1 MEQKKI
7 LWIITASGIFL
18 TVVFLFALIVVRT
31 KTSNVPSRAQ
41 MPAIEK
47 PMATPVP
54 QKTDDSLTADS
65 VAISKEDIENLSEAS
80 ESEDTL
86 ADAGESVNPIIKND
100 DGTVTIDLNQVN
112 GSTTVSAVIPRNDAT
127 AAAMENKKQSE
138 KVDTIYT
145 VAPSSKTAAEVEA
158 EKQAAVLN
166 AAGAKP
172 QTVTSAGTS
181 KTQTT
186 VTPAAK
192 SSVAAATAVN
202 VKPASV
208 ETTKYWVQCAA
219 YTSKK
224 TADQARSKLDEN
236 RIPAEVFTYQDAKKN
251 LFYRVR
257 VGPYTT
263 KSEAEYWKN
272 RISQIDLFK
281 TAQSYITMN

>member
-100 DGTVTIDLNQVN
+100 DGTVTIDLNQV
-112 GSTTVSAVIPRNDAT
+112 IPLKLQGLT
-127 AAAMENKKQSE
+127 FSL
-138 KVDTIYT
+138 
-145 VAPSSKTAAEVEA
+145 SKY
-158 EKQAAVLN
+158 LI
-166 AAGAKP
+166 
-172 QTVTSAGTS
+172 
-181 KTQTT
+181 
-186 VTPAAK
+186 
-192 SSVAAATAVN
+192 
-202 VKPASV
+202 
-208 ETTKYWVQCAA
+208 
-219 YTSKK
+219 
-224 TADQARSKLDEN
+224 L
-236 RIPAEVFTYQDAKKN
+236 
-251 LFYRVR
+251 
-257 VGPYTT
+257 
-263 KSEAEYWKN
+263 
-272 RISQIDLFK
+272 
-281 TAQSYITMN
+281 

>member
-100 DGTVTIDLNQVN
+100 DGTVTIDLNQ
-112 GSTTVSAVIPRNDAT
+112 ARA
-127 AAAMENKKQSE
+127 K
-138 KVDTIYT
+138 
-145 VAPSSKTAAEVEA
+145 A
-158 EKQAAVLN
+158 EKERSVKLSGNLCIGIRAMYSTEATM
-166 AAGAKP
+166 AGAIMVENDKNMYEGIQVVILP
-172 QTVTSAGTS
+172 ESEFKLPIDVPEDVNSVTAHL
-181 KTQTT
+181 KL
-186 VTPAAK
+186 
-192 SSVAAATAVN
+192 
-202 VKPASV
+202 AS
-208 ETTKYWVQCAA
+208 
-219 YTSKK
+219 
-224 TADQARSKLDEN
+224 
-236 RIPAEVFTYQDAKKN
+236 
-251 LFYRVR
+251 
-257 VGPYTT
+257 
-263 KSEAEYWKN
+263 
-272 RISQIDLFK
+272 
-281 TAQSYITMN
+281 

>member
-1 MEQKKI
+1 MTYYYN
-7 LWIITASGIFL
+7 LL
-18 TVVFLFALIVVRT
+18 V
-31 KTSNVPSRAQ
+31 
-41 MPAIEK
+41 
-47 PMATPVP
+47 
-54 QKTDDSLTADS
+54 
-65 VAISKEDIENLSEAS
+65 KEDIENLSEAS

-138 KVDTIYT
+138 KADTIYT

-166 AAGAKP
+166 ASGAKP

-186 VTPAAK
+186 VTPAIK

-202 VKPASV
+202 VKPVSV

-272 RISQIDLFK
+272 RISQIDSFK

>member
-54 QKTDDSLTADS
+54 QKTDDSLTVDS
-65 VAISKEDIENLSEAS
+65 VAISKEEIENLSEAS
-80 ESEDTL
+80 ESEDNL
-86 ADAGESVNPIIKND
+86 ADAGESVNPIIKNE

-112 GSTTVSAVIPRNDAT
+112 GSTAVSAVTPRNDAT

-138 KVDTIYT
+138 KADTIY
-145 VAPSSKTAAEVEA
+145 TAAEVEA
-158 EKQAAVLN
+158 EKQAAALN
-166 AAGAKP
+166 ASGAKP
-172 QTVTSAGTS
+172 QTVASAGTS
-181 KTQTT
+181 NTQTT
-186 VTPAAK
+186 VTPTAK

-202 VKPASV
+202 VAPVSV
-208 ETTKYWVQCAA
+208 ETTKYWIQCAA

-224 TADQARSKLDEN
+224 TADLARTKLDEN
-236 RIPAEVFTYQDAKKN
+236 RIPAEVFTYQDAKNN

-272 RISQIDLFK
+272 RISQIDSFK

>member
-1 MEQKKI
+1 M
-7 LWIITASGIFL
+7 
-18 TVVFLFALIVVRT
+18 
-31 KTSNVPSRAQ
+31 
-41 MPAIEK
+41 
-47 PMATPVP
+47 
-54 QKTDDSLTADS
+54 
-65 VAISKEDIENLSEAS
+65 
-80 ESEDTL
+80 
-86 ADAGESVNPIIKND
+86 
-100 DGTVTIDLNQVN
+100 
-112 GSTTVSAVIPRNDAT
+112 
-127 AAAMENKKQSE
+127 
-138 KVDTIYT
+138 
-145 VAPSSKTAAEVEA
+145 
-158 EKQAAVLN
+158 N

-186 VTPAAK
+186 VPPAAK